1 MARRVGPLDGWLEA
15 LRARWEALRRQLLR
29 RSRGSGPRRPTRP
42 VSVVPYLGYGVPGRI
57 VLRGRV
63 LEGTLARR
71 SAVGD
76 GPLRNLRNAFLRFE
90 TDELPGAT
98 LDVRLAGREST
109 AATVVTN
116 EEGYFRAEL
125 TPDPPAS
132 VDGGVLDLRVRLLSP
147 SAPAGG
153 ATDVAAR
160 AMLAGPDTRFVLL
173 SDLDDT
179 VLVTQAT
186 RPWRVLRDAM
196 FGNARTRRAFAGV
209 AALYAAF
216 ERAGALV
223 SYVSSGPWN
232 IYDLLQEFLVLNRI
246 PVGPMALRDW
256 GIGVGSLPTQHM
268 HHKVREAEEF
278 LTAFDSLPFVLL
290 GDSGQEDP
298 EIYAELAARHPDRIA
313 LALIRDVGA
322 DARRLREIEVASQAS
337 AKAGVP
343 LVLVPD
349 SAAAATEAARHGW
362 LSAAAVEDVARA
374 VRTEMGS

>member
-1 MARRVGPLDGWLEA
+1 
-15 LRARWEALRRQLLR
+15 
-29 RSRGSGPRRPTRP
+29 
-42 VSVVPYLGYGVPGRI
+42 
-57 VLRGRV
+57 V

-109 AATVVTN
+109 AVTVVTN
-116 EEGYFRAEL
+116 EEGFFRAEL

-132 VDGGVLDLRVRLLSP
+132 VDGVVVDLRVRLLSP

-278 LTAFDSLPFVLL
+278 LTAFASLPFVLL

-322 DARRLREIEVASQAS
+322 DARRLREIEVASQSS

-349 SAAAATEAARHGW
+349 SAAAAAEAARHGW